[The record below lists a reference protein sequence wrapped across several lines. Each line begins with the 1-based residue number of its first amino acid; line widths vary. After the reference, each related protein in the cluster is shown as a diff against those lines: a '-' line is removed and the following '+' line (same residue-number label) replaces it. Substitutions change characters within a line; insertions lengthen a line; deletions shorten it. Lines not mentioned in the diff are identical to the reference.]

1 MHYDKISIQ
10 LKCRILSA
18 YLELKVFNSYSI
30 YNISFVD
37 NSNFF

>member
-18 YLELKVFNSYSI
+18 YLGAKGLLQLFDVQYFLGRQ
-30 YNISFVD
+30 F
-37 NSNFF
+37 